1 MTGYH
6 ISIGYQSGGPDKE
19 EAWEI
24 LKRVVLELCHSPHR
38 LADEAVRFGMGTHEA
53 FKYASAYASA
63 SEELR
68 GTEDSTLRI
77 IEANELSARREE
89 GTVPQ
94 VMQLA
99 GGSGESRVIKEAMR
113 RAFCRLV
120 MAEMHKR
127 EIEINI
133 NVA

>member
-6 ISIGYQSGGPDKE
+6 ISVGYQSGGPDKD

-24 LKRVVLELCHSPHR
+24 LKRVVLDLCNAPA
-38 LADEAVRFGMGTHEA
+38 LIADEAITFGMDRATAIE
-53 FKYASAYASA
+53 YADAYVGA
-63 SEELR
+63 SEATR

-77 IEANELSARREE
+77 IEANAAEE
-89 GTVPQ
+89 TPAQ
-94 VMQLA
+94 IMQLA
-99 GGSGESRVIKEAMR
+99 GGAGPSRPIKEAMR

-120 MAEMHKR
+120 MTEMHKLG
-127 EIEINI
+127 IEINI

>member
-24 LKRVVLELCHSPHR
+24 LKRVVLEICNRPHY
-38 LADEAVRFGMGTHEA
+38 LIDEAVRFGMQPREAHE
-53 FKYASAYASA
+53 YAGAYASA
-63 SEELR
+63 CVEYA

-77 IEANELSARREE
+77 IEGPRAE
-89 GTVPQ
+89 GNPPQ
-94 VMQLA
+94 IMMLA
-99 GGSGESRVIKEAMR
+99 GGSGESRTIKEAMR
-113 RAFCRLV
+113 RAFCRTV
-120 MAEMHKR
+120 MDEMHKR
-127 EIEINI
+127 GIEINI

>member
-6 ISIGYQSGGPDKE
+6 ISIGYLSGYDKE
-19 EAWEI
+19 EAWKV
-24 LKRVVLELCHSPHR
+24 LKLVVLELCHNPHH
-38 LADEAVRFGMGTHEA
+38 LVDEAVRLGMNPMTACE
-53 FKYASAYASA
+53 YAAAYIGA
-63 SEELR
+63 SEELQ

-77 IEANELSARREE
+77 IEGSRAE
-89 GTVPQ
+89 GNPPQ
-94 VMQLA
+94 IMMLA
-99 GGSGESRVIKEAMR
+99 GGSGESRTIKEQIR

-120 MAEMHKR
+120 MAEMHKL

>member
-6 ISIGYQSGGPDKE
+6 ISVGYQSGGPDKD

-24 LKRVVLELCHSPHR
+24 LKRVVLDLCHAPAR
-38 LADEAVRFGMGTHEA
+38 IADEAISYGMDR
-53 FKYASAYASA
+53 ASAIEYANAYVGA
-63 SEELR
+63 SEAWR

-77 IEANELSARREE
+77 IEANAAED
-89 GTVPQ
+89 TPPQ
-94 VMQLA
+94 IMQLA
-99 GGSGESRVIKEAMR
+99 GGAGPSRTIKEAMR

-120 MAEMHKR
+120 MAEMHKLG
-127 EIEINI
+127 IEINI